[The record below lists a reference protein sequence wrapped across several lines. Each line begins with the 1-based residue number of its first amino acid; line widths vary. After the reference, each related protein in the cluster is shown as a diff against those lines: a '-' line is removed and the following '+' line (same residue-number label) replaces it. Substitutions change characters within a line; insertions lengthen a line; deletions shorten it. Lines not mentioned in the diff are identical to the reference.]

1 MFVEFRYVSVRT
13 YESTCVTCCSI
24 WANIVAQ
31 IASEAPRIRARRLA
45 CKFKNPIYIVIAPN
59 GVPAA
64 AQRLVHKL
72 VKSTRT
78 FEHHGKP
85 GNIIENVRT
94 VAM

>member
-13 YESTCVTCCSI
+13 YESTCVTFCSI
-24 WANIVAQ
+24 WANIAAQ
-31 IASEAPRIRARRLA
+31 IASEAPRIRARRLD
-45 CKFKNPIYIVIAPN
+45 PIYIVIAPN
-59 GVPAA
+59 VVPAA